1 MATEWRV
8 GENEVRLGHTGV
20 SELFSGVEV
29 GPNFHNGIQ
38 VKGSFFLADARGTA
52 GCLAEADLSKKSK
65 MDGRRMERSNSRG
78 NFGRR
83 GLVLRR
89 KGPAAYQF

>member
-38 VKGSFFLADARGTA
+38 VKGSGGEGPPRGV
-52 GCLAEADLSKKSK
+52 E
-65 MDGRRMERSNSRG
+65 E
-78 NFGRR
+78 
-83 GLVLRR
+83 
-89 KGPAAYQF
+89 